1 MSDSEH
7 QENYDENYFLDLMK
21 NKTVCSSK
29 WRWTSVLLQQGSTR
43 SCFRTSEDFFDPNN
57 LGDFHN
63 MPIQLKT
70 RQDMLDGK
78 WPGHG
83 CEYCKA
89 IEDSGGVSDRMD
101 FNQSTYKGNT
111 PPELFENIHA
121 VKVTPTLIEVSL
133 NNLCNMSCVYCGPS
147 YSSAWEAEETRYS
160 TDRLRPIEKLFDQQT
175 YQHVIEQF
183 YTWLDLNLKYL
194 KDLHILGG
202 EPTHQP
208 ELFKLI
214 DILKNHPDTK
224 LDTFRIFTNLKVSRK
239 KMTILC
245 DTLND
250 LISNGNIKEVIITVS
265 LDCWGESQKYLRTG
279 LNLKQTDDNLTYISN
294 TYPNIYI
301 HVHGTITALTIPTIS
316 DLVYKIVELNKAR
329 SVSKVTA
336 DWSLVEEYEHLH
348 PKIMPVGFYDV
359 WLNELINILDTHNV
373 KYNVKTKF
381 ETYKQYLNSVE
392 PDFEKI
398 NELVQYLDKLDARR
412 NTNWRNTFPWFADFV
427 DTDFISNTP

>member
-1 MSDSEH
+1 
-7 QENYDENYFLDLMK
+7 
-21 NKTVCSSK
+21 
-29 WRWTSVLLQQGSTR
+29 
-43 SCFRTSEDFFDPNN
+43 
-57 LGDFHN
+57 
-63 MPIQLKT
+63 
-70 RQDMLDGK
+70 
-78 WPGHG
+78 
-83 CEYCKA
+83 
-89 IEDSGGVSDRMD
+89 
-101 FNQSTYKGNT
+101 
-111 PPELFENIHA
+111 
-121 VKVTPTLIEVSL
+121 
-133 NNLCNMSCVYCGPS
+133 
-147 YSSAWEAEETRYS
+147 
-160 TDRLRPIEKLFDQQT
+160 
-175 YQHVIEQF
+175 
-183 YTWLDLNLKYL
+183 
-194 KDLHILGG
+194 
-202 EPTHQP
+202 
-208 ELFKLI
+208 
-214 DILKNHPDTK
+214 
-224 LDTFRIFTNLKVSRK
+224 
-239 KMTILC
+239 MTILC

-359 WLNELINILDTHNV
+359 WLDELINILDTHNV